1 MRESE
6 MFRYG
11 VGKKSLDAYFAV
23 LSISFKLQQII
34 LTAKLRSRTVHV
46 STQTGHAYQDGQ
58 IETTVAHLSESS
70 PAKSGKQSKKAQ
82 LHIEKKRD
90 KMELGRAQYIIE
102 GPAQKQ
108 LKKRKGKRKKKQWRR
123 QRQSQSWKVEEMSK
137 ETQRRMMYRRA
148 RCSLTLPDTDRLSP
162 PLLRPLP
169 PATSSSSISSFTT
182 CIDDDLV
189 LICTSCLLVL
199 GCIIFHP
206 SPSIISDR

>member
-1 MRESE
+1 MCLHRQGMQIRMGRS
-6 MFRYG
+6 
-11 VGKKSLDAYFAV
+11 KQQWP
-23 LSISFKLQQII
+23 ISQR
-34 LTAKLRSRTVHV
+34 A
-46 STQTGHAYQDGQ
+46 
-58 IETTVAHLSESS
+58 
-70 PAKSGKQSKKAQ
+70 AQ
-82 LHIEKKRD
+82 LSQANKAKKRSYIQ
-90 KMELGRAQYIIE
+90 KRKETRWSWAGPQYIIE